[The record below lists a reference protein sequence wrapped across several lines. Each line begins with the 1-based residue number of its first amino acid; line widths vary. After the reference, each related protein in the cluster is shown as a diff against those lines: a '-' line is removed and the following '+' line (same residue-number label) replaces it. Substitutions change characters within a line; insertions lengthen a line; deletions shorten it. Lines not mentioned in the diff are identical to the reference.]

1 MLFRLK
7 ENVMDKEQDYQRRIK
22 ELDIIWRIN
31 ENIASFNSLDEFL
44 EQMMQASADLMD
56 ATSGSIMLVDPHDRE
71 ILVVRAYTGLRKEAA
86 KGARR
91 KIGEGIA
98 GMVAKRREG
107 MLLLDDLMDPALRT
121 KRKVADAL
129 SVPIISGSELLGVLN
144 LNTRKDRAFDE
155 HDLFIVNTLIRQ
167 MAVGIDRGRT
177 LEELRKKLD
186 EADLVEKR
194 MLRDQERL
202 TQELEKEKDRYQK
215 LREEHEKMRK
225 LFREMTKP
233 VV

>member
-1 MLFRLK
+1 M
-7 ENVMDKEQDYQRRIK
+7 EKEQDYERRIK

-31 ENIASFNSLDEFL
+31 ENIASFNSMEEFL
-44 EQMMQASADLMD
+44 DQMMQAAVDLMD
-56 ATSGSIMLVDPHDRE
+56 ASSGSIMLIDPLDRDY
-71 ILVVRAYTGLRKEAA
+71 LVVKAFVGLRKEVA

-91 KIGEGIA
+91 KLGEGIA
-98 GMVAKRREG
+98 GMVARRREG

-167 MAVGIDRGRT
+167 IAVGIDRGRY
-177 LEELRKKLD
+177 LEDLRRKLE
-186 EADLVEKR
+186 EADLQEKK
-194 MLRDQERL
+194 MLRDLNRIAH
-202 TQELEKEKDRYQK
+202 ELDQEKDRYHK
-215 LREEHEKMRK
+215 LREENEKLRK
-225 LFREMTKP
+225 LYREMTRP

>member
-1 MLFRLK
+1 
-7 ENVMDKEQDYQRRIK
+7 
-22 ELDIIWRIN
+22 
-31 ENIASFNSLDEFL
+31 
-44 EQMMQASADLMD
+44 
-56 ATSGSIMLVDPHDRE
+56 
-71 ILVVRAYTGLRKEAA
+71 
-86 KGARR
+86 
-91 KIGEGIA
+91 
-98 GMVAKRREG
+98 MVAKRREG

-202 TQELEKEKDRYQK
+202 TQELVK
-215 LREEHEKMRK
+215 REEPLPE
-225 LFREMTKP
+225 TA
-233 VV
+233 